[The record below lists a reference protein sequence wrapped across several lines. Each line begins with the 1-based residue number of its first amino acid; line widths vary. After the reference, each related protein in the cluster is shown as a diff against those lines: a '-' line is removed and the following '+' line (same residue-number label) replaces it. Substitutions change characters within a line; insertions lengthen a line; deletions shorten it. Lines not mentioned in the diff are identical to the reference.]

1 MDGMGRAK
9 LLLSLGGLGR
19 VWGVAGR
26 NARATWGAHFVRC
39 GSVGAS
45 PSRYCREQVVLL
57 FLQLSL
63 GEVGLEV
70 AIGGGFGLGGLP
82 EVG

>member
-26 NARATWGAHFVRC
+26 NARASWGAHFVRC
-39 GSVGAS
+39 GLSGS
-45 PSRYCREQVVLL
+45 FVLPL
-57 FLQLSL
+57 L
-63 GEVGLEV
+63 
-70 AIGGGFGLGGLP
+70 
-82 EVG
+82 